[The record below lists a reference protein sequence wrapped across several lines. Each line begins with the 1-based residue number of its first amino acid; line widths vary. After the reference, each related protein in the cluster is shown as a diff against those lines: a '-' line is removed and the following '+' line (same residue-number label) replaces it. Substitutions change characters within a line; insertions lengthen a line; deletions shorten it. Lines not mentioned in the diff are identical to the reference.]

1 VFELKQLISL
11 QTKQLTKSFCLL
23 L

>member
-11 QTKQLTKSFCLL
+11 QTKQLIKSFCLL